1 MQRQVK
7 ILPHMQATNQNFGSD
22 PDECPIC
29 HKRLVPSELEARAS
43 ANESI
48 QIAFQCTS
56 TECRTIFVARYKKD
70 VRGSSFELDGV
81 YPIKFVG
88 TNFAHE
94 VTSTSSEFV
103 EIYHQAEAAEA
114 AGYDR
119 IAGMGYRKSLEFLIK
134 DYLGLI
140 YPDRKSE
147 IANEFLGKCIDK
159 MVEDPKIKA
168 CAKRA
173 AWLGN
178 DETHYIRKWASKD
191 IDDLKV
197 LVRLS
202 TNWIESSILTA
213 KYESEMKSS

>member
-1 MQRQVK
+1 M
-7 ILPHMQATNQNFGSD
+7 
-22 PDECPIC
+22 
-29 HKRLVPSELEARAS
+29 VPSEIEARAS
-43 ANESI
+43 AKESI

-56 TECRTIFVARYKKD
+56 ADCRSIFVGRYKKNLQ
-70 VRGSSFELDGV
+70 GNSFELDGV
-81 YPIKFVG
+81 YPIRYVG
-88 TNFAHE
+88 TKFAPE
-94 VTSTSSEFV
+94 IDSTSPEFV

-140 YPDRKSE
+140 HPDKKEE
-147 IANEFLGKCIDK
+147 IANEFLGKCIDTL
-159 MVEDPKIKA
+159 VEDPKIKA

-178 DETHYIRKWASKD
+178 DETHYIRKWESKD
-191 IDDLKV
+191 INDLKV

-213 KYESEMKSS
+213 RYESEMRTS